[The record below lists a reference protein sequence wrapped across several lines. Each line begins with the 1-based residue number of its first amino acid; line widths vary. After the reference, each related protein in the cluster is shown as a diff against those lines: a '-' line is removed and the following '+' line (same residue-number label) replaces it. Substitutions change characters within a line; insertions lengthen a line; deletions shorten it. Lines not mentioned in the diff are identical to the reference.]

1 VHCFVD
7 ILRTIL
13 FKKEGVEE
21 SIGTEESAPSG
32 CRMTSIV
39 LVGTTTCAGPYVAA
53 YVYVSSWR
61 KAEEELTTHRNHVKL
76 YSQHLVMFPNTLAV
90 KHVISERSVVC
101 HRRHVLDRTADDRY
115 GSRRTSLEVNLHVQR
130 QNVHYIRT

>member
-1 VHCFVD
+1 VPCFVD

-53 YVYVSSWR
+53 YVYVSML
-61 KAEEELTTHRNHVKL
+61 EEGGGRTN
-76 YSQHLVMFPNTLAV
+76 NTQ
-90 KHVISERSVVC
+90 EP
-101 HRRHVLDRTADDRY
+101 
-115 GSRRTSLEVNLHVQR
+115 R
-130 QNVHYIRT
+130 QTI